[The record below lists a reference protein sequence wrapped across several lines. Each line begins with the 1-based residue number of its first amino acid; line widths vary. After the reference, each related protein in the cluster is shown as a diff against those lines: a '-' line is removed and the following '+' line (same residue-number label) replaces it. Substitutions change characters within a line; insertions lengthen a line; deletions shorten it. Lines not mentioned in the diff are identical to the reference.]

1 MAKSPTRS
9 QSPTNGWDVLRFV
22 VNRAFNS
29 GYALPAIGGLIFLAS
44 LWIVVQKLD
53 SKDLKEL
60 VGEAFADWAAAVGW
74 LLFLAGSAIYLSVVR
89 WMKVRYEAEIARQRE
104 LIDRLLPPD
113 KREELKLK

>member
-1 MAKSPTRS
+1 M
-9 QSPTNGWDVLRFV
+9 
-22 VNRAFNS
+22 
-29 GYALPAIGGLIFLAS
+29 
-44 LWIVVQKLD
+44 D
-53 SKDLKEL
+53 SKDPKEL
-60 VGEAFADWAAAVGW
+60 VGEAFADWAAAVG